1 MENVECVEFDVEC
14 VEFDVECVEFDVECV
29 EFDTY
34 EDFVLRLCPVVSTEQ
49 DMQKKQKRGVR

>member
-14 VEFDVECVEFDVECV
+14 VEFDVECVEFDVEC
-29 EFDTY
+29 
-34 EDFVLRLCPVVSTEQ
+34 RLCPVVSTEQ